1 MVATCWS
8 TLKSPLFSKTFTVNL
23 PLSIPGLSP
32 SSEESSSVESDSDPW
47 ASVVPVTISR
57 SSVPKYFEASSNE

>member
-23 PLSIPGLSP
+23 SIPGLNP
-32 SSEESSSVESDSDPW
+32 SSEESSSVESASDPW